1 MPGLYAEH
9 LELLDPDKLPITFPS
24 TISRDT
30 ALAAM
35 KAAPS
40 NAEVLA
46 ACKAAYQQHTNA
58 VDSVTT
64 GSISAAQAPELSG
77 DIAAAHSYDWNSKVA
92 APSLT
97 SPILTSTHMAG
108 ARGAV
113 TADGDFATFFVGIE
127 ANIDVFVGGFG
138 GIGVGVGF
146 PSLDAPLWMAWGG
159 MRISTNIDIAVNL
172 DAGIFVEPPSEV
184 AGDFLGI
191 EVTCEPVYEGPSV
204 GFGIHLSPDL
214 STIRGFSIS
223 VGVELGILPVNAAI
237 EFGHIVTS

>member
-1 MPGLYAEH
+1 MPHPSAWHSTGRPPSAFAACPGRTGRPRCPAMCPRPTCSRRTAMPGLYAEH
-9 LELLDPDKLPITFPS
+9 LELLDPARLPIPLPS

-127 ANIDVFVGGFG
+127 ANIAVFVGGVG
-138 GIGVGVGF
+138 GIGAGGGF
-146 PSLDAPLWMAWGG
+146 P
-159 MRISTNIDIAVNL
+159 
-172 DAGIFVEPPSEV
+172 
-184 AGDFLGI
+184 
-191 EVTCEPVYEGPSV
+191 
-204 GFGIHLSPDL
+204 
-214 STIRGFSIS
+214 
-223 VGVELGILPVNAAI
+223 
-237 EFGHIVTS
+237 